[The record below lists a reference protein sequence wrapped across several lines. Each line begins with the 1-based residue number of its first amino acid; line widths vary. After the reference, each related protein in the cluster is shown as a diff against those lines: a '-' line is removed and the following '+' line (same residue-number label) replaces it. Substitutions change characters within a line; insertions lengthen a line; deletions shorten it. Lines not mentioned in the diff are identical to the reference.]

1 MVAVML
7 KPKPPCV
14 SDCLRRSITCHAECR
29 EYADY
34 AGRLKKYN
42 DAVKAE
48 KRKGADARDLRS
60 EQVFKWNRRYGR

>member
-1 MVAVML
+1 ML

-34 AGRLKKYN
+34 AGKLKKYN

-48 KRKGADARDLRS
+48 KRKELYWRKKN
-60 EQVFKWNRRYGR
+60 EQKRAERYFEES